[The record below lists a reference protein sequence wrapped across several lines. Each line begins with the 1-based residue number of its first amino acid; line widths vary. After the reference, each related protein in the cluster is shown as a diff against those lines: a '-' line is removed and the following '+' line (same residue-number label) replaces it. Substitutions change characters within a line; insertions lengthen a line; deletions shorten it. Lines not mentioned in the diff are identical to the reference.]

1 MLNLRIL
8 TYRYL
13 VSRPIICYMRWIMSD
28 KYANGTAAQWRRVRS
43 RGQAL
48 IMVTVGITF
57 LLGIL
62 GLVVDVGWGYYRKQ
76 VAQAA
81 ADSAAVAAVVAA
93 GTSTITCG
101 TGGVVCQA
109 ATSCS
114 SASTG
119 TNIKAGC
126 QYGAANGISNSNMT
140 IAANTTS
147 PVNGVAVSYWVTATV
162 AEPRAPTF
170 LQALGFRTMTVGASA
185 TAGAITS
192 GTGGGGGCLYALDP
206 TSSEALYLNGAN
218 LALTCGVYINSNNT
232 SNAFQLNSAAAC
244 LYYSTT
250 NTGCPSL
257 STDSLPL
264 NMVTGAKITCSG
276 CGCKTDAY
284 YGSQNPS
291 NGTQCADPTYG
302 SPVADPLASLPA
314 PSYTGCN
321 QTNYSWSNSGT
332 APTLSPGVYCGGI
345 KLTGGTTVMNPGTYI
360 LNGGGLEIEGANTVV
375 SGSGVFFYNT
385 SNGYTAGPL
394 LMSGQPT
401 VTLTSQTSGTYEGIF
416 FMQDHSVCPS
426 TSSAIN
432 GNTNIKFNG
441 TIYMHCTQTGSNYV
455 PQNILYTGES
465 STGYYSALV
474 VDTVQI
480 NGMSNLVLDPTGGQ
494 NTGIGL
500 GSGTKPFLI
509 Q

>member
-1 MLNLRIL
+1 MN
-8 TYRYL
+8 
-13 VSRPIICYMRWIMSD
+13 
-28 KYANGTAAQWRRVRS
+28 

-48 IMVTVGITF
+48 LMVTVGIAF
-57 LLGIL
+57 LMGIL

-81 ADSAAVAAVVAA
+81 ADSAALAAVVAA
-93 GTSTITCG
+93 GTGTITCG

-114 SASTG
+114 SASAG

-126 QYGAANGISNSNMT
+126 QYGAQNGISNSSMT

-147 PVNGVAVSYWVTATV
+147 PIGGVAVSYWVTAAV
-162 AEPRAPTF
+162 AEPKALTF
-170 LQALGFRTMTVGASA
+170 LQVMGYKTSTVGASA
-185 TAGAITS
+185 TAAAIS
-192 GTGGGGGCLYALDP
+192 GGSGGGGGCLYALDP
-206 TSSEALYLNGAN
+206 SASEALYLNGAS
-218 LALTCGVYINSNNT
+218 LALSCGVYVNSNNT
-232 SNAFQLNSAAAC
+232 TNAFQLNSANAFLC
-244 LYYSTT
+244 YGNTT
-250 NTGCPSL
+250 GSSCATG
-257 STDSLPL
+257 TAPL
-264 NMVTGAKITCSG
+264 NMVTGAKIECSG
-276 CGCKTDAY
+276 CGCKSDAY
-284 YGSQNPS
+284 YGTQNPS
-291 NGTQCADPTYG
+291 NTTQCSQPTYG
-302 SPVADPLASLPA
+302 SAAADPLASLPA

-321 QTNYSWSNSGT
+321 ETNYSWSNSGT
-332 APTLSPGVYCGGI
+332 GPTLSPGVYCGGI
-345 KLTGGTTVMNPGTYI
+345 KLTGGTTTMNPGTYI

-401 VTLTSQTSGTYEGIF
+401 VNLTSQTSGTYQGIL

-426 TSSAIN
+426 SSNAIN
-432 GNTNIKFNG
+432 GNTNIKYNG
-441 TIYMHCTQTGSNYV
+441 TIYMHCTQTGGSYV
-455 PQNILYTGES
+455 AQNILYTGES

-474 VDTVQI
+474 VDTIQI

-500 GSGTKPFLI
+500 GSGMKPFLI